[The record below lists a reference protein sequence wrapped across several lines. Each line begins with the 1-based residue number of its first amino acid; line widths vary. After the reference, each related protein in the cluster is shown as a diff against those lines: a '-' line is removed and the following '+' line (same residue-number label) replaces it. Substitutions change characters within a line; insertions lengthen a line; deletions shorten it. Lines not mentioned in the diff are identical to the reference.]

1 MKDKGVENVN
11 VKNVLLEMRNYRMG
25 LIQTPE
31 QLRFSYIAI
40 IQGLKVDW
48 DAKDNVSFN
57 SSLSIDELIIRVIH
71 ELIFKALKMV
81 KRKQV
86 FDVRILRNIKLE
98 IPKVAT

>member
-1 MKDKGVENVN
+1 MKEKGIEKVN

-48 DAKDNVSFN
+48 DAKNNVSQLVHLLLTFFYY
-57 SSLSIDELIIRVIH
+57 SSR
-71 ELIFKALKMV
+71 
-81 KRKQV
+81 
-86 FDVRILRNIKLE
+86 
-98 IPKVAT
+98 P